1 MPFRNHMRQ
10 VTAINPSAALS
21 RHSSVQPIAPARSRI
36 RTLAKMIAAWAMLV
50 KTKARTTAKYRGR
63 RAFEFGFGS
72 GIDRTWLLCGGK
84 WEPRLSCYD
93 GGGSPMIPKY
103 EKGVFGKFDE
113 AVNDAEQNDRDPTI
127 LFIATDGK
135 RLFKAFNA
143 PDSSV
148 DDPTMPTF
156 SKGFDDDTFIGVWSH
171 SYLRDAVERIEAMQD
186 GDGGWGEEMERMVA
200 QMADYADSYS
210 PPESGNC

>member
-1 MPFRNHMRQ
+1 LPPRNHMRQ

-36 RTLAKMIAAWAMLV
+36 RTLAKMIAAWARLV
-50 KTKARTTAKYRGR
+50 KMKAMKTAKYRDR
-63 RAFEFGFGS
+63 RVFEFGFS
-72 GIDRTWLLCGGK
+72 DGIDRTWLLRDGTWDK
-84 WEPRLSCYD
+84 LSCYD
-93 GGGSPMIPKY
+93 GGGRPVKY
-103 EKGVFGKFDE
+103 SKGMFGKFDE
-113 AVNDAEQNDRDPTI
+113 AVSDAEQNDNDPTL

-135 RLFKAFNA
+135 RLFKAFTG

-148 DDPTMPTF
+148 DDPAMPAF
-156 SKGFDDDTFIGVWSH
+156 SKGFDDDTFIGIWSH
-171 SYLRDAVERIEAMQD
+171 GYLRDAVDRIEAMKD
-186 GDGGWGEEMERMVA
+186 GDRDRGWGEEMERMVA